1 VRSLS
6 GLIGHNWTLKAS
18 ALGIALLL
26 WVAVRVDAPS
36 RHELTNVPV
45 RVDLQD
51 PQWALLGEPTPSTV
65 MVRLSGSSGELI
77 RIVGER
83 PSVVIPLDDIAS
95 ADTTVL
101 LRTQW
106 LRVQDRGG
114 VVVEGIQPATV
125 HLTVE
130 PVERLSIP
138 LAPRMIGALPGRLA
152 LAQRPQEVPP
162 EVRVIGPRSRVLGLD
177 SVPLVPIDLSAVSNS
192 GRLTVAVDTARLS
205 GLPIQPSE
213 VSVEI
218 LVEDRIE
225 RVVTGLPVTLPN
237 GLGGMANDLEISP
250 ATVSVILR
258 GARSVVESTDPR
270 ALRVVVQVED
280 DGLPEPGEEGVF
292 LVRLAG
298 LSDLLEGTIQ
308 QSDVVLRRRGG
319 SP

>member
-152 LAQRPQEVPP
+152 LAQRPQAVPS

>member
-36 RHELTNVPV
+36 RHDLTSVPV
-45 RVDLQD
+45 RVELQD
-51 PQWALLGEPTPSTV
+51 PQWALLGDPTPSSV

-83 PSVVIPLDDIAS
+83 PSVVIPLDEIAS
-95 ADTTVL
+95 PDTTVL

-125 HLTVE
+125 HLTLE

-138 LAPRMIGALPGRLA
+138 LAPRMTGALPGRVA
-152 LAQRPQEVPP
+152 LARPLQADPA
-162 EVRVIGPRSRVLGLD
+162 EVRVIGPRSRVVGLD
-177 SVPLVPIDLSAVSNS
+177 SVPLVPLDLTSISNS
-192 GRLTVAVDTARLS
+192 GRITVAVDTARVS
-205 GLPIQPSE
+205 GLHIQPSV
-213 VSVEI
+213 VSVEVE
-218 LVEDRIE
+218 VEDRIE
-225 RVVTGLPVTLPN
+225 RVVTGLPVSLPE
-237 GLGGMANDLEISP
+237 GLGAVAGELEISP

-258 GARSVVESTDPR
+258 GARSVVERADPR
-270 ALRVVVQVED
+270 ALRVVVQVEE
-280 DGLPEPGEEGVF
+280 DGLPEPGEEGAF
-292 LVRLAG
+292 LIRLAG
-298 LSDLLEGTIQ
+298 LPELLEGTIQ
-308 QSDVVLRRRGG
+308 QSEVVLRRRGG
-319 SP
+319 GP

>member
-6 GLIGHNWTLKAS
+6 GLIGHNWSLKAS

-36 RHELTNVPV
+36 RHDLTNVPV

-83 PSVVIPLDDIAS
+83 PSVVIPLDEVAS
-95 ADTTVL
+95 ADTTIM

-114 VVVEGIQPATV
+114 VVVEGIQPVTV
-125 HLTVE
+125 HLTLE

-138 LAPRMIGALPGRLA
+138 LVPRITGALPGRVA
-152 LAQRPQEVPP
+152 LAQRPQPAP
-162 EVRVIGPRSRVLGLD
+162 SEVRVIGPRSRVLGLD
-177 SVPLVPIDLSAVSNS
+177 SVPLVPIDLSAVTNS
-192 GRLTVAVDTARLS
+192 GRMTVAVDTARLS
-205 GLPIQPSE
+205 GLHIQPTV
-213 VSVEI
+213 VSVEV

-237 GLGGMANDLEISP
+237 GLGGMANELEISP

-258 GARSVVESTDPR
+258 GARSVVEGADPR
-270 ALRVVVQVED
+270 ALRVVVQVDE
-280 DGLPEPGEEGVF
+280 DGLPEAAEEGAF

-298 LSDLLEGTIQ
+298 LPDLLEGTIQ
-308 QSDVVLRRRGG
+308 QSEVVLRRRGG

>member
-152 LAQRPQEVPP
+152 LAQRPQAVPS

-192 GRLTVAVDTARLS
+192 GRMTVAVDTARLS

>member
-152 LAQRPQEVPP
+152 LAQRPQAVPS

-192 GRLTVAVDTARLS
+192 GRMTVAVDTARLS

-270 ALRVVVQVED
+270 ALRVVVQVDD

>member
-36 RHELTNVPV
+36 RHDLTSVPV
-45 RVDLQD
+45 RVELQD
-51 PQWALLGEPTPSTV
+51 PQWVLLGDPTPSSV

-95 ADTTVL
+95 PDTTVL

-125 HLTVE
+125 HLTLE

-138 LAPRMIGALPGRLA
+138 LAPRMTGTLPGRVA
-152 LAQRPQEVPP
+152 LARPLQAVPA
-162 EVRVIGPRSRVLGLD
+162 EVRVIGPRSRVVDLD
-177 SVPLVPIDLSAVSNS
+177 SVPLVPLDLTSISNS
-192 GRLTVAVDTARLS
+192 GRVTVAVDTARVS
-205 GLPIQPSE
+205 GLHIQPSV
-213 VSVEI
+213 VSVDVE
-218 LVEDRIE
+218 VEDRIE
-225 RVVTGLPVTLPN
+225 RVVTGLPVSLPE
-237 GLGGMANDLEISP
+237 GLGAVADELEMRP

-258 GARSVVESTDPR
+258 GARSVVERADPR
-270 ALRVVVQVED
+270 ALRVVVQVEE
-280 DGLPEPGEEGVF
+280 DGLPESGEEGAF
-292 LVRLAG
+292 LVRLGG
-298 LSDLLEGTIQ
+298 LPELLEGTIQ
-308 QSDVVLRRRGG
+308 QSEVVLRRRGG